1 MTLFSLTIK
10 LSAQECEY
18 REYYQI
24 VDVAKKEYLKQN
36 YKEASKKFKLAF
48 SKTDFALGHDL
59 SFALVAAD
67 KTKDDIWAGDIAEK
81 LARGGVP
88 LRYFMK
94 YKRKKWYLKFNSE
107 FEKYNE
113 YYNENFESELKDK
126 YRSLKERD
134 ASFTRKTMD
143 WYYGTVEISAED
155 AAKEANA
162 ILSELK
168 ELREKYGFPSE
179 HNMGYNYVRRLNRI
193 ESYNYSIAL
202 LIHIYKYGERIY
214 ENEIP
219 NFICNGFLHP
229 NTEQILKKSMG
240 FGKNKGIE
248 HEMKVRQEMYNK
260 KKKL

>member
-1 MTLFSLTIK
+1 MISLDS
-10 LSAQECEY
+10 SAQECEY
-18 REYYQI
+18 EEYFKL
-24 VDVAKKEYLKQN
+24 VALGKKAYSKQN
-36 YKEASKKFKLAF
+36 YKEASQKFKLAF
-48 SKTDFALGHDL
+48 SKTDFPLGHDL

-81 LARGGVP
+81 LAKGGVP

-94 YKRKKWYLKFNSE
+94 YKRKNWYPKFLSE
-107 FEKYNE
+107 FKIYNDYYNQNFETELKNKYN
-113 YYNENFESELKDK
+113 
-126 YRSLKERD
+126 SLKERD

-143 WYYGTVEISAED
+143 WYNGSIEISAED
-155 AAKEANA
+155 AGKEANA

-168 ELREKYGFPSE
+168 ELKEEYGFPSE

-193 ESYNYSIAL
+193 ESNNYSIAL
-202 LIHIYKYGERIY
+202 LTHIYKYGERIY

-229 NTEQILKKSMG
+229 NSQQILKQSMG

-260 KKKL
+260 KKKQ